1 LKGTLFL
8 ISPPAGGAGIKELRW
23 PDRVLQLDLYA
34 YTLLA
39 TVGRPVWK
47 STQVLCDGC
56 RRINS
61 N

>member
-8 ISPPAGGAGIKELRW
+8 ISPPGVAGIKELRW

-39 TVGRPVWK
+39 TVGRPVW
-47 STQVLCDGC
+47 
-56 RRINS
+56 
-61 N
+61 